1 MLSKIYSEKI
11 CIEAMNLF
19 QLIKLLLNEI
29 GTTVPLLNLTKKGKK
44 KRKSA
49 SSK

>member
-11 CIEAMNLF
+11 CTEAMNRF
-19 QLIKLLLNEI
+19 QLIKLLLNENRNHS
-29 GTTVPLLNLTKKGKK
+29 PLSEPNKERKK